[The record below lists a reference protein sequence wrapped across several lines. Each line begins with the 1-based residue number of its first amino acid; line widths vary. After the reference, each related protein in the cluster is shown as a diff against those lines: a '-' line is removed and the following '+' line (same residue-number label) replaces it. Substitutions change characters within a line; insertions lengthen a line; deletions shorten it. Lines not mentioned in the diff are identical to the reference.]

1 MTRGRQAI
9 LIDARVNGMAGA
21 HGIAR
26 SVMKL
31 AAHLEPADD
40 GLAVKVLVNPA
51 RPQTFPLSDL
61 PPHAELVG
69 TDITFGAAHRCLELA
84 GLIRAAGAAVL
95 YVPYP
100 PFTPLVRPCPIVVT
114 LHDCTVERNA
124 GFAGGWH
131 RQAGLK
137 LATMAVLGR
146 AAAITAPSRASL
158 AEIRQHYPS
167 APCPTLVPNGVDTS
181 QFTPASAGAV
191 AAARELY
198 GLPDRFIL
206 TVGAH
211 RPHKN
216 HEILVRSLA
225 ALPAHVS
232 LVIVGYFDPTFS
244 EPLPALIRELGL
256 TSRVRLVPEVADEWL
271 PAVYSAASV
280 FAFPSLAEGFGIPVL
295 EAMACGVP
303 VVASSIPAVAEI
315 AGRAAVLVDPRDQDG
330 WTSAIAAVLAE
341 PALAARLA
349 GAGRDVA
356 RGVSWRRGAS
366 ALRALLAGVATGH
379 EPPPGRR
386 ADVAA
391 VGAPG
396 RGGYD

>member
-1 MTRGRQAI
+1 
-9 LIDARVNGMAGA
+9 
-21 HGIAR
+21 
-26 SVMKL
+26 
-31 AAHLEPADD
+31 
-40 GLAVKVLVNPA
+40 
-51 RPQTFPLSDL
+51 
-61 PPHAELVG
+61 
-69 TDITFGAAHRCLELA
+69 
-84 GLIRAAGAAVL
+84 
-95 YVPYP
+95 
-100 PFTPLVRPCPIVVT
+100 
-114 LHDCTVERNA
+114 
-124 GFAGGWH
+124 
-131 RQAGLK
+131 
-137 LATMAVLGR
+137 
-146 AAAITAPSRASL
+146 
-158 AEIRQHYPS
+158 
-167 APCPTLVPNGVDTS
+167 
-181 QFTPASAGAV
+181 V

-256 TSRVRLVPEVADEWL
+256 TSRIRLVPEVADEWL

-295 EAMACGVP
+295 EAMACGLP

-330 WTSAIAAVLAE
+330 WTSAIAALLDE
-341 PALAARLA
+341 PALAGRLA
-349 GAGRDVA
+349 GAGRAVA

-366 ALRALLAGVATGH
+366 ALRALLARVATGH
-379 EPPPGRR
+379 APPGRS

-391 VGAPG
+391 VGATG